1 MIVTVSVCVTVL
13 VLTLVGGV
21 VLVGAV
27 VVGAVVVGVVVVGW
41 VVVSVSVS
49 VMVTGGTTVATRVEV
64 NGVSEVVG
72 VVSEIEPP
80 VMALARPKTTSP
92 MSTAPTAPNATRAT
106 GWRCQG
112 VSPGGG
118 VVSEKLFGSSGVS

>member
-27 VVGAVVVGVVVVGW
+27 VVGVVVVGVVVVGW

-49 VMVTGGTTVATRVEV
+49 VMVTGGATVATLVEV

-72 VVSEIEPP
+72 VESEIESP
-80 VMALARPKTTSP
+80 VMALARP
-92 MSTAPTAPNATRAT
+92 
-106 GWRCQG
+106 
-112 VSPGGG
+112 
-118 VVSEKLFGSSGVS
+118 